1 MSGLDGHWELHILN
15 ALRYFE
21 GLGTGNAEVL
31 AGERAGAL
39 EREER
44 QEVTWQTAVMINQ
57 RMITEFDGSEL
68 KWTRFAANWL
78 RA

>member
-39 EREER
+39 ERR
-44 QEVTWQTAVMINQ
+44 GKKGK
-57 RMITEFDGSEL
+57 R
-68 KWTRFAANWL
+68 
-78 RA
+78 